1 MKLSRAYI
9 PTQKEI
15 PTDAV
20 IPSHILML
28 RAGLIRPLAAGVYSY
43 LPLGWRAM
51 KKAMAIIR
59 EEMDRIGAQEIQLP
73 VLNPVEIWDETGRN
87 ADFGEGMF
95 RLKDRKNRVL
105 VLAPTHEEVVC
116 DLARNFVKSYKD
128 LPQIW
133 YQIQTKFRDEP
144 RPRSG
149 VIRTRQ
155 FIMKDSYT
163 LDADQ
168 EGLDKAYELH
178 AQAYRNIF
186 TRCRLK
192 FLVVGASSGLMGGS
206 ASQEF
211 MIESR
216 YGEDTLVLCNQCDY
230 AANLEIA
237 TSVPLE
243 IDNEEIGSL
252 QRIHTPNKKTIAE
265 VSAFLKKKPAQ
276 LMKSLL
282 YIVNNEPIM
291 VLIRGDH
298 NVNETKLQSYV
309 GTQIRPANPQEVI
322 EICGA
327 EIGFVGPIG
336 LKKKVRLIADKAL
349 ENQHNLTTG
358 ANEKDYHLSGVE
370 LNRDLQNVEYAD
382 LRTVLSGEK
391 CSQCGGELRVVNAIE
406 LGHIFKLG
414 TKYSERMNATYLD
427 SKGQKKPILMGSYGI
442 GVERIIATAIEQN
455 HDEKGIVWDP
465 VLAPYLVHIIPIN
478 NDDKEIFA
486 VANRLYSM
494 LLEEK
499 IDALIDDRDVS
510 PGYKFKDAD
519 LLGMPLQI
527 IIGEKWHKNHE
538 IEIKKR
544 KSGEILFS
552 SEKNLISTIRS
563 LLESL

>member
-15 PTDAV
+15 PADAV

-51 KKAMAIIR
+51 RKAMAIIR

-87 ADFGEGMF
+87 SDFGEGMF
-95 RLKDRKNRVL
+95 RLKDRKNRTL

-211 MIESR
+211 MIESQ
-216 YGEDTLVLCNQCDY
+216 YGEDTLVLCNHCDY

-237 TSVPLE
+237 TSSPLKV
-243 IDNEEIGSL
+243 NEKVNSL
-252 QRIHTPNKKTIAE
+252 QKIHTPNKKTIVE
-265 VSAFLKKKPAQ
+265 VSTFLKKKPAQ
-276 LMKSLL
+276 FMKSLL
-282 YIVNNEPIM
+282 YISNNEPIM

-298 NVNETKLQSYV
+298 SVNETKLESYV
-309 GTQIRPANPQEVI
+309 GTQIRQANPQEVI
-322 EICGA
+322 EICGT

-349 ENQHNLTTG
+349 EHQYNLTTG

-370 LNRDLQNVEYAD
+370 LTRDVKNVEYAD
-382 LRTVLSGEK
+382 IRTVLSGEK
-391 CSQCGGELRVVNAIE
+391 CSICGGDLRVVNAIE

-427 SKGQKKPILMGSYGI
+427 SKGQKRPILMGSYGI

-455 HDEKGIVWDP
+455 HDKKGIVWDP
-465 VLAPYLVHIIPIN
+465 VLAPYLLHIIPVN
-478 NDDKEIFA
+478 NDDEEIFA
-486 VANRLYSM
+486 AATRLYNM
-494 LLEEK
+494 LQQEK
-499 IDALIDDRDVS
+499 IDTLIDDRDVS

-527 IIGEKWHKNHE
+527 IIGEKWRKKHE
-538 IEIKKR
+538 IEIKER
-544 KSGEILFS
+544 KSGNIVFS
-552 SEKNLISTIRS
+552 SEKNLIATIRS

>member
-15 PTDAV
+15 PAGAV

-51 KKAMAIIR
+51 KKAMTIIR

-95 RLKDRKNRVL
+95 RLKDRKNRAL

-128 LPQIW
+128 LPQSW

-192 FLVVGASSGLMGGS
+192 FQVVGASSGLMGGS
-206 ASQEF
+206 ASHEF
-211 MIESR
+211 MIESQ
-216 YGEDTLVLCNQCDY
+216 YGEDTLVLCNHCDY

-237 TSVPLE
+237 TSLPLE
-243 IDNEEIGSL
+243 VDDKITSL
-252 QRIHTPNKKTIAE
+252 QQVHTPNKRTIAE
-265 VSAFLKKKPAQ
+265 VSTFLKKKPDQ

-282 YIVNNEPIM
+282 YISNNEPIM
-291 VLIRGDH
+291 VLIRGAH
-298 NVNETKLQSYV
+298 SVNETKLQSCV
-309 GTQIRPANPQEVI
+309 RAQIRPANSQEVI

-336 LKKKVRLIADKAL
+336 LKKKVRLIADNVLK
-349 ENQHNLTTG
+349 NQHNLTTG
-358 ANEKDYHLSGVE
+358 ANEKDYHFSGVE
-370 LNRDLQNVEYAD
+370 LDRDVKNVEYAD
-382 LRTVLSGEK
+382 IRTVLSGEK
-391 CSQCGGELRVVNAIE
+391 CSLCGGDLRVVNAIE

-414 TKYSERMNATYLD
+414 TKYSERMNAAYLD
-427 SKGQKKPILMGSYGI
+427 KKGQKRPILMGSYGI

-478 NDDKEIFA
+478 KDDEDIFA
-486 VANRLYSM
+486 AANRFYNKLQQ
-494 LLEEK
+494 EK
-499 IDALIDDRDVS
+499 IDTLIDDRDVS

-527 IIGEKWHKNHE
+527 IIGEKWRKKHQ
-538 IEIKKR
+538 IEIKER
-544 KSGEILFS
+544 KSGNIVFS
-552 SEKNLISTIRS
+552 SEEDLIATIRS
-563 LLESL
+563 LLNSL

>member
-1 MKLSRAYI
+1 VKLSRAYI

-15 PTDAV
+15 PADAV

-59 EEMDRIGAQEIQLP
+59 EEMDSIGAQEIQLP

-87 ADFGEGMF
+87 TDFGDGMF

-163 LDADQ
+163 LDVDQ

-211 MIESR
+211 MIESQ
-216 YGEDTLVLCNQCDY
+216 YGEDTLVLCNHCDY

-237 TSVPLE
+237 TSLPLE
-243 IDNEEIGSL
+243 VDDKITSL
-252 QRIHTPNKKTIAE
+252 QQVHTPNKRTIAE
-265 VSAFLKKKPAQ
+265 VSTFLKKKPDQ

-282 YIVNNEPIM
+282 YISNNEPIM

-298 NVNETKLQSYV
+298 SVNETKLQSCV
-309 GTQIRPANPQEVI
+309 GAQIRPANSQEVI

-336 LKKKVRLIADKAL
+336 LKKKARLIADNAL
-349 ENQHNLTTG
+349 KDQHNLTTG
-358 ANEKDYHLSGVE
+358 ANEKDYHFSGVE
-370 LNRDLQNVEYAD
+370 LGRDVKNVEYAD
-382 LRTVLSGEK
+382 IRTVLSGEK
-391 CSQCGGELRVVNAIE
+391 CSLCGGDLRVVNAIE

-427 SKGQKKPILMGSYGI
+427 NRGQKRPILMGSYGI

-478 NDDKEIFA
+478 KDDEDIFA
-486 VANRLYSM
+486 TATRLYNK
-494 LLEEK
+494 LQQEK
-499 IDALIDDRDVS
+499 IDTLIDDRDVS

-527 IIGEKWHKNHE
+527 IIGDEWRKKHQ

-544 KSGEILFS
+544 KSGNIVFS
-552 SEKNLISTIRS
+552 SEENLIATIRS
-563 LLESL
+563 LLGSL

>member
-1 MKLSRAYI
+1 VKLSRAYI

-15 PTDAV
+15 PADAV

-51 KKAMAIIR
+51 RKAMAIIR

-73 VLNPVEIWDETGRN
+73 VLNPVEIWNETGRN
-87 ADFGEGMF
+87 SDFGEGMF
-95 RLKDRKNRVL
+95 RLKDRKNRTL

-211 MIESR
+211 MIESQ
-216 YGEDTLVLCNQCDY
+216 YGEDTLVLCNHCDY

-237 TSVPLE
+237 TSSPLE
-243 IDNEEIGSL
+243 VNEKVNSL
-252 QRIHTPNKKTIAE
+252 QKIHTPNKKTIAE
-265 VSAFLKKKPAQ
+265 VSTFLKKKPAQ
-276 LMKSLL
+276 FMKSLL
-282 YIVNNEPIM
+282 YISNNEPIM

-298 NVNETKLQSYV
+298 SVNETKLQSYV

-322 EICGA
+322 EICGT

-336 LKKKVRLIADKAL
+336 LKKKVRLIADTTLK
-349 ENQHNLTTG
+349 NQHNLITG

-370 LNRDLQNVEYAD
+370 LNRDVKNMEYAD
-382 LRTVLSGEK
+382 IRTVLSGEK
-391 CSQCGGELRVVNAIE
+391 CSICGGDLRVVNAIE

-427 SKGQKKPILMGSYGI
+427 NKGQKRPILMGSYGI
-442 GVERIIATAIEQN
+442 GVERVIATAIEQN

-465 VLAPYLVHIIPIN
+465 VLAPYLVHIIPVN
-478 NDDKEIFA
+478 NDDEEIFDA
-486 VANRLYSM
+486 ANRLYNM
-494 LLEEK
+494 LQQEK
-499 IDALIDDRDVS
+499 IDTLIDDRDVS

-527 IIGEKWHKNHE
+527 IIGEKWRKKHE
-538 IEIKKR
+538 IEIKER
-544 KSGEILFS
+544 KSGNIVFS
-552 SEKNLISTIRS
+552 SEKNLIATIRS